1 MLDTNGLG
9 FRVAFQPDRKHIL
22 GGGNGV
28 ILRWRLEDGEAV
40 GKQTLGKTVYAISA
54 SMNQKWIVCGT
65 QEGASVWDAEMQEKI
80 IDVEGGDTVNAV
92 DVSPDSTTFAT
103 GADRAVSIWHMTS
116 GERLVGPLKHD
127 FYVTAVRFSPNGER
141 IATASSG
148 RPIRVFDS
156 RNGDE
161 LTTIETVTPS
171 AWPNTLLAWSHDS
184 RQIFAASKDS
194 KIKSFDVSTGS
205 KLAESQ
211 TLNGGDVKSIALAAN
226 GKFIAT
232 FAGGVMFF
240 LDTST
245 LSLIDPV
252 IDDGKEI
259 YSIALS
265 LDSDYLATT
274 RVDGKITIRDLGAIL
289 PDAYGPFHV
298 SICLFTMLAC
308 QIKPHS
314 IFHYVRYLVARKGN
328 QTSNFQPQVAMT
340 TYHLI
345 FPQYEFNIHS
355 PKGPR

>member
-141 IATASSG
+141 IATASSN
-148 RPIRVFDS
+148 RSIRVFDS
-156 RNGDE
+156 RNGNE
-161 LTTIETVTPS
+161 LITIRTVTPS
-171 AWPNTLLAWSHDS
+171 AWPSTLLAWSHDS
-184 RQIFAASKDS
+184 LQIFAASQDN
-194 KIKSFDVSTGS
+194 KIRLFDASEGS
-205 KLAESQ
+205 RLAESQ
-211 TLNGGDVKSIALAAN
+211 TLTGNGEVDSIALAAS

-232 FAGGVMFF
+232 YAGRSISF
-240 LDTST
+240 LDAST

-252 IDDGKEI
+252 IEDSQDI
-259 YSIALS
+259 FSIALS
-265 LDSDYLATT
+265 PNGGDMATGLN
-274 RVDGKITIRDLGAIL
+274 DGQITIRDLGSIL
-289 PDAYGPFHV
+289 PGSYGPFHV
-298 SICLFTMLAC
+298 SICPFSFGMSDM
-308 QIKPHS
+308 PHS
-314 IFHYVRYLVARKGN
+314 ISYVDTL
-328 QTSNFQPQVAMT
+328 P
-340 TYHLI
+340 
-345 FPQYEFNIHS
+345 
-355 PKGPR
+355 